1 MGGGGSL
8 LQLDKDN
15 YNCEEEEDFNRERDE
30 DIRERKRTMR
40 TSYMVN
46 KIQETPQMLQVI
58 RGKRKD
64 QHNRGALDK
73 DEINKRMDKFG
84 VDPTAMLK
92 R

>member
-1 MGGGGSL
+1 
-8 LQLDKDN
+8 
-15 YNCEEEEDFNRERDE
+15 
-30 DIRERKRTMR
+30 MR

-46 KIQETPQMLQVI
+46 KIQETPQMIQLI
-58 RGKRKD
+58 RDKRKD

-73 DEINKRMDKFG
+73 DKINKRMDKFG

>member
-1 MGGGGSL
+1 MKKRRIST
-8 LQLDKDN
+8 
-15 YNCEEEEDFNRERDE
+15 ERERDK

-46 KIQETPQMLQVI
+46 RIQETPQMPQVI
-58 RGKRKD
+58 RGKSKD

-84 VDPTAMLK
+84 VDPTVMLK